1 MPRFTTARASALALL
16 LSAACSSS
24 NPAPQSAPARATRR
38 AARTQQELDSLR
50 RNTVIENDRP
60 DLPARTG
67 VLVVANQQGASATVL
82 NAATLKTIVTLRVGL
97 GPHEVAVSPDGRWAV
112 VTNYGTRDMQ
122 GNTLSVIDLA
132 LSTPVVSRT
141 IDLGEYHRPH
151 GAAFVA
157 NGSKLVVTSETSQR
171 LVLVDFA
178 SGKVDTALA
187 TNGRGSHM
195 VAVPR
200 DGRRAWTANIGDGTV
215 TEFDLVRRL
224 TGRTFPAVPNDEA
237 IAATPGGTQVWVG
250 SNAQHTVSVLDTQE
264 GKQIA
269 SLEEF
274 GTPYRIGITRS
285 GRLAVVNDPASNR
298 IWVYEVPTRD
308 RVAEI
313 DLGREGGVAVSASG
327 AGGAPGRTGAGPE
340 GVTFDPIADF
350 AYVTLNGTN
359 QVVAVDLAQMRV
371 AGFGSVGAGPDGI
384 GYSGLIVK
392 R

>member
-1 MPRFTTARASALALL
+1 MPRFVTARASALILL
-16 LSAACSSS
+16 FSAACSSS
-24 NPAPQSAPARATRR
+24 NPAPQSAPAPNSPRGARA
-38 AARTQQELDSLR
+38 QQELDSLR

-67 VLVVANQQGASATVL
+67 MLVVANQQAATATIL
-82 NAATLKTIVTLRVGL
+82 NAATLKTITTLRVGL

-112 VTNYGTRDMQ
+112 VTNYGTRDAQ
-122 GNTLSVIDLA
+122 GNTLSVIDLS
-132 LSTPVVSRT
+132 LVMPVVSRT

-157 NGSKLVVTSETSQR
+157 NGSKLVVTSESSQR
-171 LVLVDFA
+171 LVLVDFT

-187 TNGRGSHM
+187 TNGRGAHM
-195 VAVPR
+195 VAVTR
-200 DGRRAWTANIGDGTV
+200 DGHRAWTANIADGTV
-215 TEFDLVRRL
+215 TEYDLVQRT
-224 TGRTFPAVPNDEA
+224 TGRTAPAAPNDEG
-237 IAATPGGTQVWVG
+237 IAATPGGAQVWVG
-250 SNAQHTVSVLDTQE
+250 SNTAHTVTVLDARE
-264 GKQIA
+264 AKPIA
-269 SLEEF
+269 TLDGF

-298 IWVYEVPTRD
+298 IWIYEVVSRD

-313 DLGREGGVAVSASG
+313 DLGRERGLTAG
-327 AGGAPGRTGAGPE
+327 AGGAPGQTGAGPE

-384 GYSGLIVK
+384 GYSGLVVP
-392 R
+392 RP